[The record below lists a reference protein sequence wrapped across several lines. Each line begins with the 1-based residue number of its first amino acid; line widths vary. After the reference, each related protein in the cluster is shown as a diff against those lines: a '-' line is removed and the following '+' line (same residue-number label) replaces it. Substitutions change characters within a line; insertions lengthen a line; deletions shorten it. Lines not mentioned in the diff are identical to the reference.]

1 MNLSVLV
8 YYEVQVGITG
18 SAGEL
23 LMKDMVEVIGRPVDW
38 RRSGMVMPALEEL
51 SYVSAPV

>member
-1 MNLSVLV
+1 MNLSVSV

-38 RRSGMVMPALEEL
+38 RRSGMAVPASEG
-51 SYVSAPV
+51 

>member
-1 MNLSVLV
+1 MSLSVSV
-8 YYEVQVGITG
+8 YYEVLVEIEG

-38 RRSGMVMPALEEL
+38 RRSGMAVPASEG
-51 SYVSAPV
+51 